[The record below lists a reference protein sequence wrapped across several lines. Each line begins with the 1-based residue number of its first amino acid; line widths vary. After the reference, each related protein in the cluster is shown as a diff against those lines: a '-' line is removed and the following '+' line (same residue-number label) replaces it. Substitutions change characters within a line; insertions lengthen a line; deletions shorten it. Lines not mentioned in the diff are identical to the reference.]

1 MGRKVKSNR
10 EGDRQSGFYLLD
22 KVIDKFENSANDW
35 REEADG
41 NRSFKIQQSD
51 YDAVGKSELLE
62 EARKLEQM
70 GLIRVAWFCGGS
82 EMEKVTYRLGDMAE
96 IYRAAGRESKRSR
109 LARARECAGRYE
121 RQAVTPWLKA
131 YYGDVFRDIDRGTYP
146 GDLEKYGELLF
157 RCLDRLDKLGEPV
170 FMRVFSSKYLNGSK
184 VFERML
190 KSRVVSIGRKYH
202 PMVDEAMG
210 EHEILS
216 QMYVENYAQELE
228 LKGEL
233 RIVLGGKVIDLS
245 VFPYG
250 TVLNSETL
258 KHGIIDPVQRIRRV
272 ITVENK
278 ANYMS
283 MPFEEGTLILFC
295 HGFFS
300 PREREF
306 LAGLERVLEGLRQ
319 AGAEIE
325 YGHTG
330 DLDYGGVRIF
340 RYIRTKIFPLV
351 RPLFMDA
358 ARYDKYL
365 ELGYG
370 TDMEASAWEKMKG
383 MEEPLLQPLMERIL
397 QEKKVVEQE
406 CFLF

>member
-1 MGRKVKSNR
+1 MGRTNR
-10 EGDRQSGFYLLD
+10 EVQKGNGQTAYYLLN

-35 REEADG
+35 REETDG

-51 YDAVGKSELLE
+51 YDAVGKSELIE

-70 GLIRVAWFCGGS
+70 GLIRVTWFCAGS
-82 EMEKVTYRLGDMAE
+82 EMEKVTYGLRDMPK
-96 IYRAAGRESKRSR
+96 IYRVIGRESKRSR
-109 LARARECAGRYE
+109 LEGARQCADRYE
-121 RQAVTPWLKA
+121 RQAQEPWLKA
-131 YYGDVFRDIDRGTYP
+131 YYRDVFREIDRGKYP

-157 RCLDRLDKLGEPV
+157 RCLDSMEKLREPV
-170 FMRVFSSKYLNGSK
+170 FIRVFSSKYLNGSK
-184 VFERML
+184 VFERVL

-202 PMVDEAMG
+202 PMIDEAMS

-216 QMYVENYAQELE
+216 QLYLENYAQELE

-233 RIVLGGKVIDLS
+233 QIILGENVIDLS
-245 VFPYG
+245 AFPYG

-258 KHGIIDPVQRIRRV
+258 KYGVIDQVQKIRRV

-283 MPFEEGTLILFC
+283 MPFEKGTLILFC

-306 LAGLERVLEGLRQ
+306 LVGLERVLERQRQ
-319 AGAEIE
+319 AGEKIE
-325 YGHTG
+325 YYHTG

-340 RYIRTKIFPLV
+340 RYIRTEIFPLV
-351 RPLFMDA
+351 KPLFMDTA
-358 ARYDKYL
+358 QYEKYL
-365 ELGYG
+365 SYG
-370 TDMEASAWEKMKG
+370 TDMEASAWEKMKR

>member
-1 MGRKVKSNR
+1 MGRKNKEVQ
-10 EGDRQSGFYLLD
+10 EGNGQVTYYLLN
-22 KVIDKFENSANDW
+22 KVIDKFENSINDW
-35 REEADG
+35 REKTEG
-41 NRSFKIQQSD
+41 NRSFKIQQPD
-51 YDAVGKSELLE
+51 YDAVGKSELIE
-62 EARKLEQM
+62 EARKLEKM
-70 GLIRVAWFCGGS
+70 GLIRVTWFCAGS
-82 EMEKVTYRLGDMAE
+82 EIEKVTYGLKDMPK
-96 IYRAAGRESKRSR
+96 IYQAMGRESKRNR
-109 LARARECAGRYE
+109 LERARQCAGRYE
-121 RQAVTPWLKA
+121 RQAQTPWLKA
-131 YYGDVFRDIDRGTYP
+131 YYEDVFQEIDRGKYP

-157 RCLDRLDKLGEPV
+157 QCLDSIEKLREPV

-184 VFERML
+184 VFERVL

-202 PMVDEAMG
+202 PMIDEAMS

-216 QMYVENYAQELE
+216 QMYLENYAQELE

-233 RIVLGGKVIDLS
+233 RIVLSGRIIDLS

-258 KHGIIDPVQRIRRV
+258 KHGRIDQFQRIRKV

-306 LAGLERVLEGLRQ
+306 LVGLEQVLEGRRQ
-319 AGAEIE
+319 GGEEIE
-325 YGHTG
+325 YYHTG
-330 DLDYGGVRIF
+330 DMDYGGVRIF
-340 RYIRTKIFPLV
+340 RYIRTEIFPLV
-351 RPLFMDA
+351 KPLLMDA
-358 ARYDKYL
+358 AQYEKYL
-365 ELGYG
+365 SYG
-370 TDMEASAWEKMKG
+370 TDMEASALEKMKR
-383 MEEPLLQPLMERIL
+383 MEEPLLQPLIQRIL